1 MKLSADFLIHNTGD
15 EQILVSTGNT
25 AFHGLVHSNR
35 TAACIVD
42 ALKTETTE
50 QEIIRNMLERF
61 DAPEDVIASD
71 VARILATLR
80 SIGALDES
88 TPKETNENK

>member
-1 MKLSADFLIHNTGD
+1 MKLSTDFIAHDTGD

-25 AFHGLVHSNR
+25 AFNGLVHSNR
-35 TAACIVD
+35 TAAYIVD

-50 QEIIRNMLERF
+50 QEIIQKMLQRF
-61 DAPEDVIASD
+61 DAPENVIATD
-71 VARILATLR
+71 VARILDTLR